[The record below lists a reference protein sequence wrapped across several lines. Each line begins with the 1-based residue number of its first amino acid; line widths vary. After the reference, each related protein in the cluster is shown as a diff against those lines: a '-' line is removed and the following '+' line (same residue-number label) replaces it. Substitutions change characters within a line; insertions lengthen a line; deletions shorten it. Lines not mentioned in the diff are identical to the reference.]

1 MKPWP
6 QSISPRKI
14 ITLRSSVIVPAKLRT
29 QLLPTLRSRPMPAKS
44 KPARFVGR
52 IELRNT
58 ISCCESPKNLVTKR
72 FTAVISAE
80 VDQSYGDFRAR
91 HEATVWQRWNRVLL
105 ILLLLAVWLVIVS
118 MFVPPYKKLKIGHA
132 EIDKLQ
138 AQRDEQQVV
147 LSRQTREVNLLKTDP
162 AYLET
167 IARDRL
173 DLMKEGETIFRIE
186 ASQADKRKD
195 SVRR

>member
-1 MKPWP
+1 
-6 QSISPRKI
+6 
-14 ITLRSSVIVPAKLRT
+14 
-29 QLLPTLRSRPMPAKS
+29 MPAKS

-80 VDQSYGDFRAR
+80 VDHSYGDFRAR
-91 HEATVWQRWNRVLL
+91 REATVWQRWNRVLL

-132 EIDKLQ
+132 EIDILE
-138 AQRDEQQVV
+138 AQRDKQQVL
-147 LSRQTREVNLLKTDP
+147 LSR
-162 AYLET
+162 
-167 IARDRL
+167 
-173 DLMKEGETIFRIE
+173 
-186 ASQADKRKD
+186 
-195 SVRR
+195 

>member
-1 MKPWP
+1 M
-6 QSISPRKI
+6 
-14 ITLRSSVIVPAKLRT
+14 
-29 QLLPTLRSRPMPAKS
+29 
-44 KPARFVGR
+44 
-52 IELRNT
+52 
-58 ISCCESPKNLVTKR
+58 TKR

-91 HEATVWQRWNRVLL
+91 REATVWQRWNRVLL
-105 ILLLLAVWLVIVS
+105 LLLLLAVWLVIVS

-138 AQRDEQQVV
+138 AQRDEQQVL

-173 DLMKEGETIFRIE
+173 DLMKEGETIFRVE
-186 ASQADKRKD
+186 SAAAQADKRKE
-195 SVRR
+195 SARR

>member
-1 MKPWP
+1 M
-6 QSISPRKI
+6 
-14 ITLRSSVIVPAKLRT
+14 
-29 QLLPTLRSRPMPAKS
+29 
-44 KPARFVGR
+44 
-52 IELRNT
+52 
-58 ISCCESPKNLVTKR
+58 
-72 FTAVISAE
+72 SAE

-91 HEATVWQRWNRVLL
+91 REATVWQRWNRVLL

-132 EIDKLQ
+132 EIDNLQ
-138 AQRDEQQVV
+138 AQRDEQQLS

-186 ASQADKRKD
+186 SAAAQADKRKD
-195 SVRR
+195 SARR